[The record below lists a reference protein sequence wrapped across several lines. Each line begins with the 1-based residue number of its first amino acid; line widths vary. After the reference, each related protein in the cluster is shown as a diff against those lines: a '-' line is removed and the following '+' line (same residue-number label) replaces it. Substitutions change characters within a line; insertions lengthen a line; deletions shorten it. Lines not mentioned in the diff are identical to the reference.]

1 MLDEFKKLITW
12 HIVKS
17 MMKKLWSVIFLA
29 SITLLV
35 NGCGIYTF
43 NPGGKSSIKTIS
55 VTQIENKTIEAGLSN
70 TMTDLVIDAFIADG
84 NMKVVSESD
93 ADAILMGTLTRYDR
107 EAYTYDE
114 NDVVSQY
121 VVKLVFDVTLKKG
134 GENEDIWAEQFYS
147 EGVYSAADETEDTG
161 QQRAAAK
168 LVDDIINRTTKSW

>member
-1 MLDEFKKLITW
+1 
-12 HIVKS
+12 
-17 MMKKLWSVIFLA
+17 MKILRAVIFLGWV
-29 SITLLV
+29 TLLMT
-35 NGCGIYTF
+35 GCVIYTF
-43 NPGGKSSIKTIS
+43 NPGGKSSIQTIA

-84 NMKVVSESD
+84 NMKVVSETD
-93 ADAILMGTLTRYDR
+93 ADAILMGTLTNYNR

-134 GENEDIWAEQFYS
+134 KEDDNIWVEQFYS